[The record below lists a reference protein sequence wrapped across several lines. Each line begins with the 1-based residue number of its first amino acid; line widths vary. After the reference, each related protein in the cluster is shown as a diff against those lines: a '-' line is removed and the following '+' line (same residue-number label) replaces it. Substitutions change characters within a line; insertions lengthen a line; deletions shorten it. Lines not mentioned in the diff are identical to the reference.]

1 MMMETDVW
9 RGYRGRVLVIERRF
23 NWSEGVHRRVA
34 KWLIGLLCHKIYV
47 LPLA

>member
-1 MMMETDVW
+1 MEEVAEV
-9 RGYRGRVLVIERRF
+9 GALVIERRF

-34 KWLIGLLCHKIYV
+34 KWLIGLPCHKINV